1 MIKLHNLYTK
11 QALNHRLVLEKVHRV
26 IKFNQN
32 VWLKPDI
39 DMKTDLR
46 KKAKNDLE
54 IFFFQLMNNAVFERN
69 YGKYGKTQVLL
80 HLPLQKE
87 EETIW
92 FQNQVIILQLFSQ
105 KIYQQQE

>member
-46 KKAKNDLE
+46 KKAKTDLE
-54 IFFFQLMNNAVFERN
+54 IFFF
-69 YGKYGKTQVLL
+69 
-80 HLPLQKE
+80 
-87 EETIW
+87 
-92 FQNQVIILQLFSQ
+92 
-105 KIYQQQE
+105 